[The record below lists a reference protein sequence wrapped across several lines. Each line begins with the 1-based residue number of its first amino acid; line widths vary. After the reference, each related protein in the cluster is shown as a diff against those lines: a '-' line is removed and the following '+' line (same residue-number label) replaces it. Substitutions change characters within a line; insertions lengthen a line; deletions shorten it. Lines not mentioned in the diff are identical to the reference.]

1 MTSPVDSPS
10 IHAFIDGELDL
21 SSRLEIEARLADDTA
36 LRAQVDGL
44 RALRDAIRE
53 QADYHPAPDALRQ
66 RMAAL
71 ARPAPIAPRPRQW
84 FRWRPRAGS
93 VAGSLAMAAAMTLAL
108 HLTLLRPSPDDRLL
122 DEVVASH
129 VRSTLGEHLVDV
141 ASSDHHTVKPWL
153 SSRLDFSP
161 PVHELPLPGSV
172 FVGGRLDYLDGR
184 PVAALVYRQGQ
195 HLVNAFV
202 WRDSGGDS
210 APRFVVARGY
220 QVAGWSRAGMVHW
233 VISDLDPR
241 EFRKVVAA
249 IEAAGG

>member
-1 MTSPVDSPS
+1 MTSPVDTTR

-21 SSRLEIEARLADDTA
+21 ASRLEIEARLARDPD
-36 LRAQVDGL
+36 LRAQVDSL
-44 RALRDAIRE
+44 RALRSALRE
-53 QADYHPAPDALRQ
+53 QADYHQAPDALRQ

-71 ARPAPIAPRPRQW
+71 ASPPPTAPARRW
-84 FRWRPRAGS
+84 LSWRPL
-93 VAGSLAMAAAMTLAL
+93 AGSLAGSLALAAVMTLAL
-108 HLTLLRPSPDDRLL
+108 HFALLRPSADDRLL

-210 APRFVVARGY
+210 APRFVAERGY
-220 QVAGWSRAGMVHW
+220 QAAHWSRAGMAHW
-233 VISDLDPR
+233 VISDLDPH

-249 IEAAGG
+249 IDAAGG